1 MTPVIVLSDGYVANA
16 SEPWKIPDLDS
27 IPRFPVKFRVEAEG
41 FQPFARDSATL
52 ARSWVKPGTPALEHR
67 IGGLERAEGSG
78 NVSYDP
84 ANHQRMTEL
93 RAAKIERIANDIPE
107 QGVEIGEAGGRLA
120 LVGWGSTY
128 GPINRAVGNL
138 RAKGLDVSHIHLRH
152 LAPLP
157 RNLGDLLGSYER
169 ILVPEMNRGQLLTLL
184 RSTYL
189 SPAEGLSKVSGRPFK
204 VSEIEA
210 AARAQLGEET

>member
-1 MTPVIVLSDGYVANA
+1 
-16 SEPWKIPDLDS
+16 
-27 IPRFPVKFRVEAEG
+27 
-41 FQPFARDSATL
+41 
-52 ARSWVKPGTPALEHR
+52 
-67 IGGLERAEGSG
+67 
-78 NVSYDP
+78 
-84 ANHQRMTEL
+84 MTEL
-93 RAAKIERIANDIPE
+93 RAAKIDRIADDIPE
-107 QGVEIGEAGGRLA
+107 QNVEIGEAGGRLA

-169 ILVPEMNRGQLLTLL
+169 ILVPEMNRGQLLTVL

-189 SPAEGLSKVSGRPFK
+189 LPAEGLSKVSGRPFK
-204 VSEIEA
+204 ISEIEA